1 MKKATVFFLL
11 SILMIFSVSCG
22 FQRPYHFLNSLDEVK
37 EIMIVKLTFED
48 KEMMQTDLQR
58 IENTEVFLEKFQQIP
73 CHRRFGD
80 PTGATEEGVENVV
93 FRISYLN
100 GEYELIDWYGKSV
113 YTLEN
118 GFKYYAGY
126 DSLDEQA
133 FELLIQR
140 YRDAQ

>member
-100 GEYELIDWYGKSV
+100 GEYV
-113 YTLEN
+113 TLEQIPKITKQCFISVEDSVVC
-118 GFKYYAGY
+118 GFVSSGFTSGFA
-126 DSLDEQA
+126 SV
-133 FELLIQR
+133 
-140 YRDAQ
+140 